1 MSDFNEYVKR
11 VARTKPSDVEGLNNS
26 SYIYYYNKLSKMIY
40 SIFKFTL
47 PKEWNKNY
55 FLSTL
60 YQYGLLMVVDT
71 TIGIVPLMSGY
82 SGVNVYGYP
91 TDFNINN
98 VVLGNLKGKIGVEGY
113 PIYFSVDGVPN
124 GVYRYESMQPLISK
138 YATLLAECDGSLQTT
153 LINSRVAQVFEAS
166 SNAQMKTM
174 EKVYDKISTGKPV
187 VFIRKNSEEP
197 FEHTLFNNVK
207 QTYIGNEL
215 ITTKQSIVNEFK
227 SEIGFKAVNGA
238 KKERLV
244 SGEAEY
250 NSSERYGNIYY
261 WYENLDKCFEDIR
274 NGFGFSKEELN
285 VEFNEDVLDYDTEV
299 DNESVGDE

>member
-1 MSDFNEYVKR
+1 MSNFNEYVKR

-47 PKEWNKNY
+47 PKDWNKNY

-113 PIYFSVDGVPN
+113 PIYFSIDGVPN
-124 GVYRYESMQPLISK
+124 GVYRYETMQPLISK

-174 EKVYDKISTGKPV
+174 EKIYDKISTGKPA

-274 NGFGFSKEELN
+274 NSFGFSKEELN

>member
-1 MSDFNEYVKR
+1 MSNFNEYAKR

-47 PKEWNKNY
+47 PKDWNKNY

-98 VVLGNLKGKIGVEGY
+98 VVLGNLTGKIGVEGY
-113 PIYFSVDGVPN
+113 PIYFSIDGVPN
-124 GVYRYESMQPLISK
+124 GVYRYETMQPLISK

-174 EKVYDKISTGKPV
+174 EKVYDKISTGKPA

-274 NGFGFSKEELN
+274 NSFGFSKEELN